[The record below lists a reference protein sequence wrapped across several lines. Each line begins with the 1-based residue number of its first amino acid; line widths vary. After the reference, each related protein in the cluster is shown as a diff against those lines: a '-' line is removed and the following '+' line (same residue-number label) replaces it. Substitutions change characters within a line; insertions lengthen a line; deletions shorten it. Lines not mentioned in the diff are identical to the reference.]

1 MVKKSKKKDV
11 PEGFKRCS
19 KCGDVKPVGEFYVK
33 NKKTGLLR
41 TSCKECE
48 KEYDRERSQKPE
60 RKEYMREYRQKPE
73 RKEYT
78 REYNQ
83 KPERKERER
92 ERSQKPE
99 RKEHVR
105 EYNQKPERKESNQKY
120 NQKPERKEYMR
131 ERNRDKVDS
140 LTDGYVAYTLG
151 IKLSEKQELEEC
163 LKLHDAPITIDG
175 LISLKRKQL
184 QETRRERDGERFEKN
199 TTRKHDDA
207 VGCGED
213 EGSKDPDRYG
223 KNA

>member
-48 KEYDRERSQKPE
+48 KERMREYNRRPEVKERNRERDQKPE
-60 RKEYMREYRQKPE
+60 QKEYMREYG
-73 RKEYT
+73 
-78 REYNQ
+78 
-83 KPERKERER
+83 
-92 ERSQKPE
+92 
-99 RKEHVR
+99 
-105 EYNQKPERKESNQKY
+105 
-120 NQKPERKEYMR
+120 
-131 ERNRDKVDS
+131 RDKVDS

>member
-48 KEYDRERSQKPE
+48 KE
-60 RKEYMREYRQKPE
+60 
-73 RKEYT
+73 
-78 REYNQ
+78 
-83 KPERKERER
+83 
-92 ERSQKPE
+92 
-99 RKEHVR
+99 HVR
-105 EYNQKPERKESNQKY
+105 EYNQKPERKEYVREYNRER
-120 NQKPERKEYMR
+120 NQKPERKEYNR
-131 ERNRDKVDS
+131 EYNRNRVDS
-140 LTDGYVAYTLG
+140 LTDGYVARTLG
-151 IKLSEKQELEEC
+151 IKLSEKQQLEEC

-207 VGCGED
+207 VGRGED